1 MPWLLLSQRAVL
13 LSAGFVC
20 LGGSI
25 FPPLCVFLSFYCFY
39 LSTWLFGWIHLSTSQ
54 HYFSSPPEFCYIW
67 AWVDHQR
74 CALAPRCEGG
84 PSGQSCPSARV
95 VLGEGGPL
103 GCLLPV
109 LNCPQ
114 PTQLTVSQLGKGGT
128 SSPEPQ
134 PTASSSQAIYFVVPN
149 WVVNVR
155 YRDLFDGINWSLSL
169 FWFCLPLL

>member
-1 MPWLLLSQRAVL
+1 M
-13 LSAGFVC
+13 
-20 LGGSI
+20 
-25 FPPLCVFLSFYCFY
+25 
-39 LSTWLFGWIHLSTSQ
+39 
-54 HYFSSPPEFCYIW
+54 
-67 AWVDHQR
+67 DHQR

-134 PTASSSQAIYFVVPN
+134 PTASSSQAIYNQNDKSYRTLNFVNFYENEVCAVSMFPMKL
-149 WVVNVR
+149 
-155 YRDLFDGINWSLSL
+155 DCCDIFE
-169 FWFCLPLL
+169 F

>member
-1 MPWLLLSQRAVL
+1 M
-13 LSAGFVC
+13 
-20 LGGSI
+20 
-25 FPPLCVFLSFYCFY
+25 
-39 LSTWLFGWIHLSTSQ
+39 
-54 HYFSSPPEFCYIW
+54 
-67 AWVDHQR
+67 DHQR

-84 PSGQSCPSARV
+84 PSGQSCPGARV
-95 VLGEGGPL
+95 VLCEGGPL

-155 YRDLFDGINWSLSL
+155 YRDLFDGIN
-169 FWFCLPLL
+169 